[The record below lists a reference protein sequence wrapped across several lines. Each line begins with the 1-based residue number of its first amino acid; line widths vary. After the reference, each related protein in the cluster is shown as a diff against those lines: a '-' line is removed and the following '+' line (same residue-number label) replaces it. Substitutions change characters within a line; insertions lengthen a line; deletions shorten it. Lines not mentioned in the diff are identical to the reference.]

1 MLAASMVV
9 IGDEILGGYVPDT
22 NSQLVARRLQE
33 HGVELSCVHV
43 VADDMAAIDEALQTE
58 LSRPRPRVVFTS
70 GGIGSTPDD
79 LTYEAVAASLGR
91 ALVEEPTIAER
102 IEQAVAWSREHGLE
116 VTDAFRWH
124 LGRMARIPADSR
136 LLERE
141 GGWSPGV
148 AVDVDGGIDDDGVTV
163 VVLPGVPTEFEALL
177 DEAVL
182 PRLVAGRNPRPHV
195 RELTHQY
202 PESALNLVFAE
213 VLERHPEVKLG
224 SYPGRPML
232 VRLRGP
238 HDPVEAATERI
249 ARAITELDDSDAGR
263 RIAAAR
269 AARAAAREQ
278 EREQAR
284 DTAGDQ
290 ASVATGDPGPEEDA

>member
-9 IGDEILGGYVPDT
+9 VGDEILGGYVRDT

-43 VADDMAAIDEALQTE
+43 VADDMGAIDEALSAE
-58 LSRPRPRVVFTS
+58 LHRSRPRLVLTS

-91 ALVEEPTIAER
+91 ELVEDPTIAGR
-102 IEQAVAWSREHGLE
+102 IGEALAWSREHGLE
-116 VTDAFRWH
+116 VTDAFAWH
-124 LGRMARIPADSR
+124 LGRMARIPAGSR

-141 GGWSPGV
+141 RGWSPGV
-148 AVDVDGGIDDDGVTV
+148 AVDIDGGIDSGGATV
-163 VVLPGVPTEFEALL
+163 VVLPGVPSEFEALL
-177 DEAVL
+177 DEAVV
-182 PRLVAGRNPRPHV
+182 PHLVAGRNPRPHV
-195 RELTHQY
+195 RELTHSY

-213 VLERHPEVKLG
+213 VLEQYPQVKLG

-238 HDPVEAATERI
+238 HADVEASTARI
-249 ARAITELDDSDAGR
+249 AAAIAALDDSGAGA

-269 AARAAAREQ
+269 AAREAPDAGASAASAASAAADDGDDTG
-278 EREQAR
+278 R
-284 DTAGDQ
+284 DGR
-290 ASVATGDPGPEEDA
+290 EEDA

>member
-9 IGDEILGGYVPDT
+9 VGDEILGGYVPDT

-43 VADDMAAIDEALQTE
+43 VADDLAAIDEALSAE
-58 LSRPRPRVVFTS
+58 LARSRPRLVITS

-91 ALVEEPTIAER
+91 ELVENPTISAR
-102 IEQAVAWSREHGLE
+102 IDEALEWSRQHGLD
-116 VTDAFRWH
+116 VTDAFAWY
-124 LGRMARIPADSR
+124 LGRMARIPAGSR

-141 GGWSPGV
+141 GGWAPGV
-148 AVDVDGGIDDDGVTV
+148 AVDIDGGSDADGATV
-163 VVLPGVPTEFEALL
+163 VVLPGIPTEFEALL
-177 DEAVL
+177 DHAVL

-195 RELTHQY
+195 RELRHHY

-238 HDPVEAATERI
+238 HDPVEEAADRLAGAI
-249 ARAITELDDSDAGR
+249 ADLDGSDAGR

-269 AARAAAREQ
+269 AARAAAR
-278 EREQAR
+278 A
-284 DTAGDQ
+284 TAAQ
-290 ASVATGDPGPEEDA
+290 EDA

>member
-9 IGDEILGGYVPDT
+9 VGDEILGGYVPDT

-43 VADDMAAIDEALQTE
+43 VADDLAAIDEALSAE
-58 LSRPRPRVVFTS
+58 LARSRPRLVFTS

-79 LTYEAVAASLGR
+79 LTYEAVATSLGR
-91 ALVEEPTIAER
+91 ELVEDPTISAR
-102 IEQAVAWSREHGLE
+102 IDEALEWSRQHGLE
-116 VTDAFRWH
+116 VTDAFAWH
-124 LGRMARIPADSR
+124 LGRMARIPAGSR

-141 GGWSPGV
+141 GGWAPGV
-148 AVDVDGGIDDDGVTV
+148 AVDIDGGIDAGGATV

-177 DEAVL
+177 DHAVL

-195 RELTHQY
+195 RELQHHY

-238 HDPVEAATERI
+238 HDPVEEAADRI
-249 ARAITELDDSDAGR
+249 AGAIEALDGSDAGR
-263 RIAAAR
+263 QIAAAR
-269 AARAAAREQ
+269 AARAAAR
-278 EREQAR
+278 
-284 DTAGDQ
+284 DTAAQ
-290 ASVATGDPGPEEDA
+290 EDA

>member
-9 IGDEILGGYVPDT
+9 VGDEILGGYVPDT

-43 VADDMAAIDEALQTE
+43 VADDLAAIDEALSAE
-58 LSRPRPRVVFTS
+58 LARSRPRLVITS

-91 ALVEEPTIAER
+91 ELVENPTISAR
-102 IEQAVAWSREHGLE
+102 IDEALEWSRQHGLD
-116 VTDAFRWH
+116 VTDAFAWH
-124 LGRMARIPADSR
+124 LGRMARIPAGSR

-141 GGWSPGV
+141 GGWAPGV
-148 AVDVDGGIDDDGVTV
+148 AVDIDGGSDADGATV
-163 VVLPGVPTEFEALL
+163 VVLPGIPTEFEALL
-177 DEAVL
+177 DHAVL

-195 RELTHQY
+195 RELRHHY

-238 HDPVEAATERI
+238 HDPVEEAADRI
-249 ARAITELDDSDAGR
+249 AGAIADLDGSDAGR

-269 AARAAAREQ
+269 AARAAAR
-278 EREQAR
+278 A
-284 DTAGDQ
+284 TAAQ
-290 ASVATGDPGPEEDA
+290 EDA

>member
-9 IGDEILGGYVPDT
+9 VGDEILGGYVPDT

-43 VADDMAAIDEALQTE
+43 VADDLAAIDEALTAE
-58 LSRPRPRVVFTS
+58 LARSRPRLVFTS

-91 ALVEEPTIAER
+91 ELVEDPTIGAR
-102 IEQAVAWSREHGLE
+102 IEEAVEWSREQGLE
-116 VTDAFRWH
+116 VTDAFTWH
-124 LGRMARIPADSR
+124 LGRMARIPAGSR

-141 GGWSPGV
+141 GGWAPGV
-148 AVDVDGGIDDDGVTV
+148 AVDVDGGSDTGGVTV

-177 DEAVL
+177 DQAVV

-195 RELTHQY
+195 RELTHRY

-213 VLERHPEVKLG
+213 VIERYPEVKLG

-238 HDPVEAATERI
+238 REPVDEAATRI
-249 ARAITELDDSDAGR
+249 AGAIAALDDSDAGR

-269 AARAAAREQ
+269 AARAAARA
-278 EREQAR
+278 AR
-284 DTAGDQ
+284 HDTH
-290 ASVATGDPGPEEDA
+290 EEDA

>member
-9 IGDEILGGYVPDT
+9 VGDEILGGYVPDT

-43 VADDMAAIDEALQTE
+43 VADDMAAIDEALTTE
-58 LSRPRPRVVFTS
+58 LARPRPRLVLTS

-91 ALVEEPTIAER
+91 ELVEDPTIGAR
-102 IEQAVAWSREHGLE
+102 IEEAVAWSREHGLE
-116 VTDAFRWH
+116 VTDAFVWH
-124 LGRMARIPADSR
+124 LGRMARIPAGSR

-141 GGWSPGV
+141 GGWAPGV
-148 AVDVDGGIDDDGVTV
+148 AVDIDGGSDADGATV

-177 DEAVL
+177 DQAVL

-195 RELTHQY
+195 RELTHHY
-202 PESALNLVFAE
+202 PESALNLAFAE

-238 HDPVEAATERI
+238 HDPVEAAAERI
-249 ARAITELDDSDAGR
+249 ARAIAALDDSGAGR

-278 EREQAR
+278 AR
-284 DTAGDQ
+284 AATPGTTA
-290 ASVATGDPGPEEDA
+290 EEDA

>member
-9 IGDEILGGYVPDT
+9 VGDEILGGYVPDT

-43 VADDMAAIDEALQTE
+43 VADDLGAIDEALSAE
-58 LSRPRPRVVFTS
+58 LERVRPRLVLTS

-91 ALVEEPTIAER
+91 ELVEDPTIGAR
-102 IEQAVAWSREHGLE
+102 IEEALEWSREQGLE
-116 VTDAFRWH
+116 VTDAFAWH
-124 LGRMARIPADSR
+124 LGRMARIPAGSR
-136 LLERE
+136 LLERD

-148 AVDVDGGIDDDGVTV
+148 AVDIDGGIDHGGATV

-177 DEAVL
+177 DHAVV

-195 RELTHQY
+195 RELTHTY
-202 PESALNLVFAE
+202 PESALNLAFAE
-213 VLERHPEVKLG
+213 VLERFPAVKLG

-238 HDPVEAATERI
+238 HAAVEEATARI
-249 ARAITELDDSDAGR
+249 AAAIAALDASDAGR
-263 RIAAAR
+263 RMAAAR
-269 AARAAAREQ
+269 AARAAAREAS
-278 EREQAR
+278 EAAEADDTGR
-284 DTAGDQ
+284 D
-290 ASVATGDPGPEEDA
+290 GPTEEDA